1 MFHDRVECA
10 IVHTTAS
17 SGTKKLGWFILIS
30 GFLGCLSIGA
40 VLLYGQ
46 GLTTNKSDVTPTLFY
61 QSRTA
66 SAAPS
71 LPSEVSHTPSRPLQ
85 TPSDLPGANAT
96 PLHPT
101 VHPSNTRIP
110 IPTSIT
116 RLPSR
121 TLTAAPIVRCEPDGK
136 GFVIEKQDAR
146 KFTVRFQILCTNT
159 FDFGRDL
166 NIRIAI
172 LRGNASIGE
181 SIFSD
186 RAIGPS
192 TDGKIFTSLPYET
205 NNALAGYYRARVR
218 YIGDSSQEFT
228 FEIPFP

>member
-1 MFHDRVECA
+1 MTELNTPLYIPPRRP
-10 IVHTTAS
+10 
-17 SGTKKLGWFILIS
+17 GQKKLGWFILIG

-40 VLLYGQ
+40 VLIYGP
-46 GLTTNKSDVTPTLFY
+46 GFATKSDATPTLFY
-61 QSRTA
+61 LSRTA

-71 LPSEVSHTPSRPLQ
+71 LPSDVSQTPSRPFQ
-85 TPSDLPGANAT
+85 TPSDLPGASAP

-101 VHPSNTRIP
+101 VRPSNTRSSIP
-110 IPTSIT
+110 ISIT

-146 KFTVRFQILCTNT
+146 KFTVRFQILCSNT

-166 NIRIAI
+166 DIRITI
-172 LRGNASIGE
+172 LRGSASIGE
-181 SIFSD
+181 SIFTD
-186 RAIGPS
+186 RAIGP
-192 TDGKIFTSLPYET
+192 TTNDKIFTSVPYET
-205 NNALAGYYRARVR
+205 SNAPGGYYRAQVR